1 MYKPVQ
7 EYSWKQEWSA
17 PTVWHQPKQ
26 EPVGSQVA
34 RARVKSKDSPE
45 LYAPGTAMSPSV
57 ESNYRQQ
64 KTMFKEFNLAVTEA
78 VISQNQSSKI

>member
-1 MYKPVQ
+1 MKPGVECRDGVTSTQ
-7 EYSWKQEWSA
+7 
-17 PTVWHQPKQ
+17 
-26 EPVGSQVA
+26 A
-34 RARVKSKDSPE
+34 RARRESSCQARVKSKDSPE